1 MATSIYCASCGAP
14 NKTESKF
21 CAICGK
27 KLNKAQAP
35 ESLNAGAEFSNRSEG
50 HGVQKEMPDSSSV
63 ATALIPANADTSLK
77 PASPPQKP
85 VQTAEP
91 VSPNVI
97 NLTSKKQ
104 KVDSEPAQL
113 DEIGSFDAPVKQDL
127 SDGRR
132 KLYFKFAA
140 GGAALIA
147 LLVALG
153 FAELMSSDDEPSR
166 FVNEHPSGA
175 EPIEPATT
183 SEVNQEQEALLEQA
197 AKARAELDRLRL
209 ENKLIQAEKADLER
223 ERERLEAQRRADEA
237 RLVSKIP
244 EPKTASTPPQSG
256 VNSPAF
262 KAILEKAK
270 KCYRTQDYDCA
281 INSAEVGLDLVPGN
295 KELKI
300 IIAESQKRQAEALNN
315 IVIQ

>member
-1 MATSIYCASCGAP
+1 MTKALYCASCGAP

-21 CAICGK
+21 CGVCGK
-27 KLNKAQAP
+27 KLNKARAA
-35 ESLNAGAEFSNRSEG
+35 ESVGAGTEFSNESEG
-50 HGVQKEMPDSSSV
+50 QGVQKKALDSQPVVPVVKSASTDTPLESG
-63 ATALIPANADTSLK
+63 AT
-77 PASPPQKP
+77 PQDP
-85 VQTAEP
+85 VQSAEP

-104 KVDSEPAQL
+104 KVEGESPEQEAV
-113 DEIGSFDAPVKQDL
+113 GSFDGPVKQDL
-127 SDGRR
+127 SESRR

-140 GGAALIA
+140 GGSALII
-147 LLVALG
+147 LLVALVLID
-153 FAELMSSDDEPSR
+153 LMNSGDEPSR
-166 FVNEHPSGA
+166 FVNEHPTSA
-175 EPIEPATT
+175 EPIEPVTT
-183 SEVNQEQEALLEQA
+183 SEANQEQEALLEQA
-197 AKARAELDRLRL
+197 AKAQAELDRLRL
-209 ENKLIQAEKADLER
+209 ENEQIQAEKADLER

-262 KAILEKAK
+262 KAILEKSK

-281 INSAEVGLDLVPGN
+281 INSAEIGLDLVPGN
-295 KELKI
+295 KELKTI
-300 IIAESQKRQAEALNN
+300 VAESRKRQAEALNN